1 MDTFYLISL
10 VVGGSLL
17 AVSLFAGDADVDV
30 DMDMDMDGDL
40 DMGGDTDAFR
50 ILSLR
55 SLAYFLFGIGA
66 AGTAMLRLAGAG
78 TLGSLAVA
86 LPVGLVLSVMA
97 ESVFRYLRRTES
109 GEQIGEA
116 AYVGLGARVTVP
128 LRPDQAGK
136 VLVTRGAR
144 TQELLARSF
153 DPAAVNMDEWTDVMI
168 VSMDGGEALVAP
180 ATTDGIPKD

>member
-10 VVGGSLL
+10 VVGGGLLAISLL
-17 AVSLFAGDADVDV
+17 AGDTDVDL
-30 DMDMDMDGDL
+30 DMDGELDL
-40 DMGGDTDAFR
+40 GGDSQAFR

-55 SLAYFLFGIGA
+55 TLAYFLFGIGA
-66 AGTAMLRLAGAG
+66 AGAAMVHLAGAG
-78 TLGSLAVA
+78 TWRSLAVA
-86 LPVGLVLSVMA
+86 LPVGLLLSVLA
-97 ESVFRYLRRTES
+97 ESVFRYLHATES
-109 GEQIGEA
+109 GDQVGEA

-153 DPAAVNMDEWTDVMI
+153 DPGAVNVEEWTDVMI
-168 VSMDGGEALVAP
+168 VSMKGGEALVAP
-180 ATTDGIPKD
+180 ATPDGIPQD

>member
-10 VVGGSLL
+10 IVGGGLL
-17 AVSLFAGDADVDV
+17 ALSLFAGDAEVDV
-30 DMDMDMDGDL
+30 DMDM
-40 DMGGDTDAFR
+40 GGDPAVGGDSQAFR
-50 ILSLR
+50 IFSLR

-66 AGTAMLRLAGAG
+66 AGTAMVTLADAGAWR
-78 TLGSLAVA
+78 SLAIA

-97 ESVFRYLRRTES
+97 ESVFRYLKRTES
-109 GEQIGEA
+109 GDQVGEA

-128 LRPDQAGK
+128 LRRDQAGK

-153 DPAAVNMDEWTDVMI
+153 DPAAVNVEEWTDVMI
-168 VSMDGGEALVAP
+168 VSMKSGEALVAP
-180 ATTDGIPKD
+180 ASTDGIPQD